1 MTTTTP
7 TVYAP
12 SPFPMLHSH
21 VLSDHLLTNYPT
33 GEWQVSVNAP
43 PARGTDFATLS
54 TVAKG
59 GLVRLTFKY
68 GSSIFPQG
76 VSVGADIMSA
86 QGKLR
91 LSPTLYY
98 KFFKHGDNTVTISPK
113 EGTVNHMWMHDKG
126 TFTTDI
132 TTDLYDYLATSGSVN
147 SRLAPGVIG
156 GLSFEYDPTR
166 SGLKNYTLG
175 VKYKYNHAI
184 SYDGTGAIT
193 LSSVKTFI
201 TGRLQGFTYLRSHRK
216 GYDATL
222 GLAAYSPCG
231 AKMSTKLNVMDGS
244 AALSLSRILA
254 GDWRFNVAVHG
265 NVYKQTYGGV
275 GVSFSYDQ

>member
-1 MTTTTP
+1 MSTP

-12 SPFPMLHSH
+12 PPFPMLHTH
-21 VLSDHLLTNYPT
+21 VTADHLSTNFPT
-33 GEWQVSVNAP
+33 GQWQLTVNAP
-43 PARGTDFATLS
+43 PTRGDDFAALT

-59 GLVRLTFKY
+59 GLVRLSFKY
-68 GSSIFPQG
+68 GSSSFFPKG
-76 VSVGADIMSA
+76 ISVGADVLSA
-86 QGKLR
+86 EGKLKVN
-91 LSPTLYY
+91 PTLFY
-98 KFFKHGDNTVTISPK
+98 KFFKHGENTLTVSPK
-113 EGTVNHMWMHDKG
+113 EGTVNHLWMHDRG

-132 TTDLYDYLATSGSVN
+132 TTDLYDYMSTSGSVN
-147 SRLAPGVIG
+147 SRLAPGVVG
-156 GLSFEYDPTR
+156 GFSFEYDPTR

-175 VKYKYNHAI
+175 LKYKYNHAI

-193 LSSVKTFI
+193 VSSIKTFI

-216 GYDATL
+216 GYDATV

-231 AKMSTKLNVMDGS
+231 AKVATKLDVMDGY
-244 AALSLSRILA
+244 AAVCASRILA
-254 GDWRFNVAVHG
+254 GAWRFNVAIHG